1 MMGGQPMHKSA
12 ASLWVGQQRGFALA
26 IILISLFLIGIIG
39 AYIARTNKNT
49 DVGEVQNKAAI
60 VTDVVSS
67 ITQIKNVVD
76 YCVAN
81 APSEWPTALPD
92 GAGGTTDMNT
102 FSNVT
107 TRLVPKYP
115 FAVDPPSNPGV
126 AACSIRGLGNSGS
139 AWVRPT
145 WWSWP
150 GNICC
155 VKNDGARTAYNP
167 WAELDIV
174 PPVLKNSGLF
184 ANPAQD
190 NSQDRPSPGWTWL
203 GVYTPL
209 PAGVTW
215 LTYPNADGQVVVFYN
230 NNKNSMNTTSTSA
243 SSGAALIVRPF
254 GNQTL
259 GGLEKEKSMQ
269 ALMASISDR
278 LNRSGLESY
287 HCNTYPG
294 DSYMYN
300 AVVVRLYRQPG
311 TRVNPCPSSPDTT
324 TVP

>member
-126 AACSIRGLGNSGS
+126 AACSIRGLNNTPPN
-139 AWVRPT
+139 WIRPT

-155 VKNDGARTAYNP
+155 VKNDAARTAYNP

-174 PPVLKNSGLF
+174 PPVVKNSGLF

-190 NSQDRPSPGWTWL
+190 NITNRPTPGWTGWTT
-203 GVYTPL
+203 YNPL
-209 PAGVTW
+209 PSAVTW
-215 LTYPNADGQVVVFYN
+215 LTYPNADGQVAVFYN
-230 NNKNSMNTTSTSA
+230 NSKESMNTVSYRA
-243 SSGAALIVRPF
+243 SSGAALIVRPASDAL
-254 GNQTL
+254 GN
-259 GGLEKEKSMQ
+259 EKSMQ
-269 ALMASISDR
+269 SLLSSISDR

-287 HCNTYPG
+287 FCNKSG